1 MALTPLDAAHQL
13 HTLRDWLR
21 YAVSRFEAAG
31 LFYGHGT
38 QNSYDEA
45 VWLVLATL
53 HLPHD
58 TLENF
63 LDAVLTEPERRLL
76 AQRIERRVSERIP
89 TAYLVREAWLGD
101 FKFYVDERVIVPR
114 SFIAELLREQLAP
127 WVENPEEVVSVADIC
142 TGSGCLAIQ
151 AAYAFPNA
159 DVDAVD
165 ISDAALAVAQRNIAD
180 YGLAQQVRTVQ
191 SDMLGA
197 LAGNTYDLILS
208 NPPYVDAASMDALPP
223 EYRHEPG
230 LALGSGHD
238 GLTHTRTLL
247 REAAAHL
254 NPGGLLVVEIGHNRD
269 VLEAAYP
276 NLPFTWPEVS
286 AGDQYVFLLRREDL
300 V

>member
-1 MALTPLDAAHQL
+1 MALTPAEAAHQL

-21 YAVSRFEAAG
+21 YAVSRFEEAG

-58 TLENF
+58 TLNNF
-63 LDAVLTEPERRLL
+63 LDAVLTEPERKTI
-76 AQRIERRVSERIP
+76 AQRIERRVTERIP
-89 TAYLVREAWLGD
+89 TAYLVREAWLGE
-101 FKFYVDERVIVPR
+101 FRFYVDERVIVPR

-142 TGSGCLAIQ
+142 TGSGCLAIL

-159 DVDAVD
+159 EVDAVD
-165 ISDAALAVAQRNIAD
+165 ISEDALAVAHYNIAA
-180 YGLAQQVRTVQ
+180 YGLEEQVHPLQ
-191 SDMLGA
+191 SDMLDA
-197 LAGNTYDLILS
+197 LAGNRYDIILS
-208 NPPYVDAASMDALPP
+208 NPPYVDAPSMAALPP

-238 GLTHTRTLL
+238 GLTHTHTLL

-254 NPGGLLVVEIGHNRD
+254 NPGGLLLVEIGHNRG

-276 NLPFTWPEVS
+276 ELPFTWLDVS

-300 V
+300 L